1 MLECKPKVHST
12 RSRMLPLAKRDLTSI
27 GSLDV
32 TGGRHPPPAGSSE
45 DASAEKTEAEPKGVH
60 EREKNAFGE
69 VKPGAGE
76 IKKAAEAYG
85 TNTKRPVDHPQ

>member
-1 MLECKPKVHST
+1 MPVLRRPKP
-12 RSRMLPLAKRDLTSI
+12 SRRVFKR
-27 GSLDV
+27 
-32 TGGRHPPPAGSSE
+32 
-45 DASAEKTEAEPKGVH
+45 

-85 TNTKRPVDHPQ
+85 TNTERPVDLPQ